1 MSKRT
6 ETLADKVEALR
17 SELLEL
23 DAVEAPSDEQVA
35 RSTAAL
41 AEYDTAADELAKA
54 RAYDEKIEAV
64 RAAATDPKN
73 REKAF
78 SANVNVKRD
87 PFENASSAVMG
98 RSQSDQDT
106 VERAISAISDV
117 QYRGAFA
124 GVTDSVREDIVRK
137 IETVPG
143 AAAHVLAHGSPAYM
157 SAFKRWAE
165 SGGENVRYTDDEAHA
180 LDEAK
185 KIRTALNITT
195 GASGQFSLPT
205 VFDPT
210 LIHTGTAAVNPIR
223 QIARVVT
230 GTQNVWNGVSVG
242 NVTTYWHAEAAALT
256 DGSPTLAHPVV
267 TAGHLTAWVPA
278 SWEFFDDSAMV
289 AQLPGLI
296 GEAFGFSESTA
307 FVSGTGT
314 SSPLGVV
321 TAISATGAST
331 VTATTRGSFTSA
343 SSADV
348 FKVVNALPSRYEN
361 TASWIANKA
370 TYNIIRQMSSSGYG
384 SLFWGNLTNDVTPNP
399 AYPLLGSPTYN
410 SSDVLSTTTTGTVL
424 MVLGD
429 FSQYLI
435 LDVLGTTVEFVQNV
449 VNSSGI
455 PTGQRGIVARKRVG
469 GNTTDINAFRFLYT

>member
-1 MSKRT
+1 MSIRAT
-6 ETLADKVEALR
+6 ALAEKVEGLR
-17 SELLEL
+17 AELLEL
-23 DAVEAPSDEQVA
+23 DAIDAPTDEQVA

-41 AEYDTAADELAKA
+41 AEYDAASADLDAA
-54 RAYDEKIEAV
+54 RAYDAKMDVV
-64 RAAATDPKN
+64 RAAVANPAN
-73 REKAF
+73 RESGF
-78 SANVNVKRD
+78 GANVVIKRD
-87 PFENASSAVMG
+87 PWENPSSVVVG
-98 RSQSDQDT
+98 RSRSDQDT
-106 VERAISAISDV
+106 VARAVTAISETKYD
-117 QYRGAFA
+117 AFS
-124 GVTDSVREDIVRK
+124 GVTDATRAQIVEK
-137 IETVPG
+137 IENVPG
-143 AAAHVLAHGSPAYM
+143 AAAHVLAHGSPAYKD
-157 SAFKRWAE
+157 AFMRWGE
-165 SGGENVRYTDDEAHA
+165 SQGVNVRYSDREAAA
-180 LDEAK
+180 LDEARA
-185 KIRTALNITT
+185 IRTALNITT
-195 GASGQFSLPT
+195 GSSGQFSLPT

-210 LIHTGTAAVNPIR
+210 LIHTGTATVNPIR
-223 QIARVVT
+223 PISRVVT

-256 DGSPTLAHPVV
+256 DGSPTLSHPVV

-296 GEAFGFSESTA
+296 GEAFGYAESTA

-321 TAISATGAST
+321 TAISATAGST

-343 SSADV
+343 SAKDV
-348 FKVVNALPSRYEN
+348 FAVVNAVTPRYEN
-361 TASWIANKA
+361 TSSWIANKA
-370 TYNIIRQMSSSGYG
+370 TYNTIRQMSSAGYG

-435 LDVLGTTVEFVQNV
+435 LDVLGTTAEFVQNV

-455 PTGQRGIVARKRVG
+455 PTGQRGMIARKRVG
-469 GNTTDINAFRFLYT
+469 ANVTDINAFRFLLA